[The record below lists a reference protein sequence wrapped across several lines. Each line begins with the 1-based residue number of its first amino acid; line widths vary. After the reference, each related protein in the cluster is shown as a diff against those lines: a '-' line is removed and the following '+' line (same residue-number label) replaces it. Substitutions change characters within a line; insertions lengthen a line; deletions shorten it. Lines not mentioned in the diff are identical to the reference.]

1 MIKELKYFFYIF
13 TIVFFIIFIVN
24 YYFSDENKKNSYRSI
39 ELFEKGIIEYSS
51 KLQTL
56 ESDTDAIIDYVENT
70 KNKDKKKYKFW
81 ELLFDDKK

>member
-13 TIVFFIIFIVN
+13 TIAVFIIFITN

-39 ELFEKGIIEYSS
+39 KLFEKRIIEYSS
-51 KLQTL
+51 KLPTL
-56 ESDTDAIIDYVENT
+56 ESNTDKIIDYIENT
-70 KNKDKKKYKFW
+70 KNKKKYKFW